1 MNRKLKRLISSA
13 ASLTAVLTF
22 SASMATYADIEP
34 NPLISR
40 NAPAYDNAGASYSAK
55 QGNDEHYF
63 SFWNVSAPN
72 YLAYDLSAVPQEQ
85 RKSVM
90 AVWYNTSSYDGI
102 GQYQSRNMEPFSYT
116 IEVNKAD
123 GGEYPEDGWEV
134 AVTVDDNTL
143 SSRQHAVDMEG
154 YNWIRLNVKSTD
166 GGTGSNISV
175 NFDVHD
181 ISGGIS
187 DSWLFLGDSIT
198 AGGMHNCYGTGFAT
212 YVNQLDSRYFPIQEN
227 GGIGGIRSDDG
238 KENIDRW
245 LEAYGGKYVSIA
257 YGTNDA
263 WGNDGSGAE
272 TYYNNTKYMIDAV
285 LAAGK
290 VPVLPKIPYSTN
302 ADVAGHLGDFN
313 AMIDMLYEE
322 YGEKLVQGPDF
333 ETYFRKNPEGLSSD
347 GVHPSSEGYDEMR
360 RLWAEMMYE
369 RVYKAETATPPADE
383 PDYGDANLDGNVNLS
398 DAILIMQAI
407 GNPDMYGIKGSDS
420 SHITEKGAINGDV
433 ANVGDG
439 LTNSDA
445 LVIQEYLLKLVDKL
459 PKN

>member
-1 MNRKLKRLISSA
+1 MKRKIKKLISSA
-13 ASLTAVLTF
+13 LSLISVLAL
-22 SASMATYADIEP
+22 SASMTAFADIEP

-40 NAPAYDNAGASYSAK
+40 NAPAYDNAGASHSAK

-63 SFWNVSAPN
+63 SFWTVSAPN
-72 YLAYDLSAVPQEQ
+72 YLAYDLSAVPEEQ

-123 GGEYPEDGWEV
+123 GGEYPADGWEI

-154 YNWIRLNVKSTD
+154 YNWIRLNVKNSD
-166 GGTGSNISV
+166 GGTGSNVSV

-181 ISGGIS
+181 ISGGVS
-187 DSWLFLGDSIT
+187 DSWLLLGDSIT

-245 LEAYGGKYVSIA
+245 LESYGGKYVSIA

-272 TYYNNTKYMIDAV
+272 TYYDNTKYMIDAV
-285 LAAGK
+285 LASGK
-290 VPVLPKIPYSTN
+290 IPVLPKIPYSTN

-313 AMIDMLYEE
+313 SMIDRLYEE

-333 ETYFRKNPEGLSSD
+333 EAYFRENPEGLSSD
-347 GVHPSSEGYDEMR
+347 GVHPSSEGYDGMR
-360 RLWAEMMYE
+360 RLWAETMYE
-369 RVYKAETATPPADE
+369 RVYKSETASPPADE
-383 PDYGDANLDGNVNLS
+383 IVYGDANLDGTVNLS
-398 DAILIMQAI
+398 DAILIMQAL
-407 GNPDMYGIKGSDS
+407 GNPDMYGISGNDAT
-420 SHITEKGAINGDV
+420 HITEKGAINGDV